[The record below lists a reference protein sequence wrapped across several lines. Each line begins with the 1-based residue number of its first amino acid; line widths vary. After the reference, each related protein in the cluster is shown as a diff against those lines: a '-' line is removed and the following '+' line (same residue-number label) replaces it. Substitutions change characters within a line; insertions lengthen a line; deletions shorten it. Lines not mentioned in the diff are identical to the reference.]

1 MVTGGTLARRRENS
15 MESPGNAMF
24 PAGYLRNCKVYSE
37 GWELPIQRR
46 DLLKTITGAGMLAL
60 APRFTE
66 AEEQVARATRGT
78 PAPRIKDISV
88 IECQPD
94 GVRLTV
100 VKITTDQDGLYGYGC
115 ATFTQRADLV
125 RPAVEKY
132 LKPLLLNKTTDRIED
147 IWQSCYDSS
156 YWRNGP
162 VLNNAISGVDQAL
175 WDIKGRQ
182 AGMPVYQLAGGKCR
196 EAVDAYGHAS
206 GADFQDVVASA
217 KQYIAQG
224 FRNVRVQ
231 VGLPGMAGYGTA
243 HKGDS
248 HLKALHDQPMFEP
261 AYDMRRSLKL
271 LEVCRQELGDEI
283 ELLHD
288 MHERLT
294 PNEAVQFCKEA
305 EQYRMFF
312 LEDPLSPEDLGY
324 FQQIRQNCATPIAMG
339 ELFNSPHEWRPLIEG
354 RLIDYIRVHVSQAG
368 GFSPARKIAI
378 LAEQFGVKTAW
389 HGPGDVSPVG
399 HMANIT
405 LDLVSYN
412 FGIQE
417 YSPFNERTQAIFH
430 GCPEMKDGYLWVN
443 EKPGWGIEIDE
454 KEAAKSPFTESRLNG
469 GWGEIRLRDGTVIK
483 Q

>member
-1 MVTGGTLARRRENS
+1 MAMNRRNLLQMIAASGTLA
-15 MESPGNAMF
+15 
-24 PAGYLRNCKVYSE
+24 LV
-37 GWELPIQRR
+37 
-46 DLLKTITGAGMLAL
+46 
-60 APRFTE
+60 PRVIR
-66 AEEQVARATRGT
+66 AEEQTSQATKGM
-78 PAPRIKDISV
+78 PAPRIKDVSV
-88 IECQPD
+88 IECAPA

-132 LKPLLLNKTTDRIED
+132 LKPFLLGKATDRIED

-156 YWRNGP
+156 YWKNGP
-162 VLNNAISGVDQAL
+162 VLNNAISGIDQAL

-196 EAVDAYGHAS
+196 EAADCYAHAS
-206 GADFQDVVASA
+206 GDDFEDVVADA
-217 KQYIAQG
+217 KKYIAQG

-231 VGLPGMAGYGTA
+231 VGLPGMAGYGSS
-243 HKGDS
+243 HKDAARPP
-248 HLKALHDQPMFEP
+248 ALHDKPLFDRELQV
-261 AYDMRRSLKL
+261 RRGLKL
-271 LEVCRQELGDEI
+271 LETCRRELGDEI
-283 ELLHD
+283 QLLHD

-294 PNEAVQFCKEA
+294 PNEAVRFCKEA
-305 EQYRMFF
+305 EQYHMFF

-324 FQQIRQNCATPIAMG
+324 FRQIRENCATPIAMG
-339 ELFNSPHEWRPLIEG
+339 ELFNSPHEWEPLISEQ
-354 RLIDYIRVHVSQAG
+354 LIDYIRVHVSQTG

-389 HGPGDVSPVG
+389 HGPGDVSPIG
-399 HMANIT
+399 HMANVT

-417 YSPFNERTQAIFH
+417 YSPFNERTQSIFH
-430 GCPEMKDGYLWVN
+430 GCPEMRDGYLWAS

-454 KEAAKSPFTESRLNG
+454 KEAAKAPFRNDPLNG
-469 GWGEIRLRDGTVIK
+469 GWGEVRLRDGTVIK

>member
-1 MVTGGTLARRRENS
+1 MPMERR
-15 MESPGNAMF
+15 GF
-24 PAGYLRNCKVYSE
+24 
-37 GWELPIQRR
+37 
-46 DLLKTITGAGMLAL
+46 LKSFAGAGMLAM
-60 APRFTE
+60 APRITR
-66 AEEQVARATRGT
+66 AEEQVSRATRGM

-88 IECQPD
+88 IECEPE

-125 RPAVEKY
+125 KPAVELY
-132 LKPLLLNKTTDRIED
+132 LKPFLLNKTTDRIED

-182 AGMPVYQLAGGKCR
+182 AGMPVYQLNGGKCR
-196 EAVDAYGHAS
+196 EAVDTYAHAS
-206 GADFQDVVASA
+206 GKEFQDVIDNA
-217 KQYIAQG
+217 KQYLAQG
-224 FRNVRVQ
+224 FRNIRVQ
-231 VGLPGMAGYGTA
+231 VGLPGMAGYGSQHANT
-243 HKGDS
+243 DRMP
-248 HLKALHDQPMFEP
+248 ALHDKPLFEP
-261 AYDMRRSLKL
+261 AYQMRRALKL
-271 LEVCRQELGDEI
+271 LEISRRELGDEV

-324 FQQIRQNCATPIAMG
+324 FRQISQNCATPIAMG
-339 ELFNSPHEWRPLIEG
+339 ELFNSPHEWQPLIEEQ
-354 RLIDYIRVHVSQAG
+354 LIDYIRVHLSEAG
-368 GFSPARKIAI
+368 GFSPSRKIAI
-378 LAEQFGVKTAW
+378 LAEQYGVKTAW

-399 HMANIT
+399 HMANVT
-405 LDLVSYN
+405 LDIVSYN

-417 YSPFNERTQAIFH
+417 YTPFSERTQAIFK
-430 GCPEMKDGYLWVN
+430 GCPVMKDGYLWVN
-443 EKPGWGIEIDE
+443 ENPGWGIEIDE
-454 KEAAKSPFTESRLNG
+454 KEAARAPFLPSPLNG
-469 GWGEIRLRDGTVIK
+469 GWGEIRRRDGTVIK

>member
-1 MVTGGTLARRRENS
+1 MSMHRRH
-15 MESPGNAMF
+15 
-24 PAGYLRNCKVYSE
+24 V
-37 GWELPIQRR
+37 
-46 DLLKTITGAGMLAL
+46 LKSIAGAGLFSL
-60 APRFTE
+60 TAPLLP
-66 AEEQVARATRGT
+66 AEEQVARATRGM
-78 PAPRIKDISV
+78 PAPRIQDISV
-88 IECQPD
+88 IETEPA

-125 RPAVEKY
+125 KPAVEKY
-132 LKPLLLNKTTDRIED
+132 LKPFLLNKTTDRIED

-156 YWRNGP
+156 YWKNGP
-162 VLNNAISGVDQAL
+162 VLNNALSGIDQAL

-182 AGMPVYQLAGGKCR
+182 AGMPVYQLVGGKCR
-196 EAVDAYGHAS
+196 EAVDAYAHAS
-206 GADFQDVVASA
+206 GNEFQEVVENA
-217 KQYIAQG
+217 KQYMAQG

-231 VGLPGMAGYGTA
+231 VGIPGMAGYGS
-243 HKGDS
+243 S
-248 HLKALHDQPMFEP
+248 HSGAVPLKALHDKPLFEP

-271 LEVCRQELGDEI
+271 LEISRKELGE
-283 ELLHD
+283 EVGLLHD

-294 PNEAVQFCKEA
+294 PNEAVLFCKEA
-305 EQYRMFF
+305 EQYKMFF

-339 ELFNSPHEWRPLIEG
+339 ELFNSPHEWQPLIEG

-378 LAEQFGVKTAW
+378 LAEQYGVKTAW

-399 HMANIT
+399 HMANVT
-405 LDLVSYN
+405 LDISCYN

-454 KEAAKSPFTESRLNG
+454 KEAAKSPFTPGQNNLNG